1 MFWGKAKTRHQNQ
14 HTTRN
19 IKRYKMDPITGQ
31 YQLWLEKAVADQDIQ
46 KELKTMAEEPDK
58 LEDAFYQNLAFGTGG
73 LRGIIG
79 AGTNRMNV
87 YTSWQGIKLP

>member
-1 MFWGKAKTRHQNQ
+1 
-14 HTTRN
+14 
-19 IKRYKMDPITGQ
+19 MDPITGQ

-87 YTSWQGIKLP
+87 YTVASREQSHPVTCVQLPVDRVPS

>member
-1 MFWGKAKTRHQNQ
+1 
-14 HTTRN
+14 
-19 IKRYKMDPITGQ
+19 MDPITGL

-46 KELKTMAEEPDK
+46 KELKTMAEEPDN

-79 AGTNRMNV
+79 A
-87 YTSWQGIKLP
+87 

>member
-1 MFWGKAKTRHQNQ
+1 
-14 HTTRN
+14 
-19 IKRYKMDPITGQ
+19 MDPITGQ

-79 AGTNRMNV
+79 DRKSTRLNSSHA
-87 YTSWQGIKLP
+87 